1 MANINR
7 WVAPLAW
14 AWLIL
19 IGLGIIITPHG
30 PVCAACGDTGNLWIG
45 IIAVVL
51 GLVALAGRYMAGAQA
66 VTATR

>member
-19 IGLGIIITPHG
+19 IGLGVIITPHG
-30 PVCAACGDTGNLWIG
+30 PVCAACGDAGNLWIG

-51 GLVALAGRYMAGAQA
+51 GLVALAGRYMAGAQSA
-66 VTATR
+66 TATR